1 MSEKKRVFVI
11 PVFSYMHAKAS
22 THRRGV
28 IVNLKRMMP
37 PELEHCEGLTGLFGG
52 AVEPHDL
59 SLRDAALRELREEL
73 ALDLYPEPSEL
84 VEIEKSD
91 SHSIFAFRVSWEVFR
106 DETIYRLAGRCR
118 EGLFDVL
125 LEEVAIERTPWVY
138 LTMKGACLKALQLD
152 GEGKLP

>member
-1 MSEKKRVFVI
+1 MSEKKGVFVI
-11 PVFSYMHAKAS
+11 PVFSYMHEKAS

-37 PELEHCEGLTGLFGG
+37 PELEHYEGFTALFGG

-59 SLRDAALRELREEL
+59 SLQDAALRELREEL
-73 ALDLYPEPSEL
+73 ALDLYPETSEL
-84 VEIEKSD
+84 VEVENGD
-91 SHSIFAFRVSWEVFR
+91 RYSIFAFRASWEVLR

-125 LEEVAIERTPWVY
+125 LGEAAIERAPWIY
-138 LTMKGACLKALQLD
+138 PTMKYACLKALRLD